1 MKKYIFLVLFG
12 FLFFNFNLNAQSTK
26 SKNLIIQV
34 KDNNNKPVPKA
45 IILFDNVRQKS
56 WTNSKGIFKIK
67 ISEAP
72 KEISAF
78 SPKVGIK
85 KVKYNNEKEI
95 TITIAEGNDLT
106 LVGNTNVKNIGT
118 SQYRNIYDYLRGKV
132 PGVLVGTGNTI
143 LIRGYNTVNGNSTP
157 LFVINNNAVDQSV
170 FSDIV
175 PSNIVSIRILKGPEA
190 AKYGSR
196 GAHGVIEV
204 IRH

>member
-1 MKKYIFLVLFG
+1 MNTKILLLITSLVFCFSINSQTKKLTINVV
-12 FLFFNFNLNAQSTK
+12 NNK
-26 SKNLIIQV
+26 SKPI
-34 KDNNNKPVPKA
+34 PGA

-95 TITIAEGNDLT
+95 TITIDEGNDLT

>member
-1 MKKYIFLVLFG
+1 MNTKILLLITSLAFCFSINSQTKKLTINV
-12 FLFFNFNLNAQSTK
+12 
-26 SKNLIIQV
+26 V
-34 KDNNNKPVPKA
+34 NNKNKPIPGA

-56 WTNSKGIFKIK
+56 WTNSKGAFKIK

-95 TITIAEGNDLT
+95 TITIDERNDLT

-132 PGVLVGTGNTI
+132 PGVLVGTDNTI